1 MKEKRKHRFVEN
13 DNTKNVVIISATSEH
28 EARNLMKEKSDGKTF
43 IYQGLVSGAHDDIT
57 YSTRENGDV
66 SSLQFHSDEGRE
78 KFRQF
83 QILNVLKMEVMNTMG
98 IRFYR
103 GSIVNVLRRYFP
115 DIPRTR
121 KGAYKYLVKRGYYD
135 HPAFEDKR

>member
-1 MKEKRKHRFVEN
+1 MYNNKERDKMSDSKEK
-13 DNTKNVVIISATSEH
+13 
-28 EARNLMKEKSDGKTF
+28 
-43 IYQGLVSGAHDDIT
+43 VSSLHKDIT
-57 YSTRENGDV
+57 YTTRENGDV
-66 SSLQFHSDEGRE
+66 SGLRFHSDAGRE

-103 GSIVNVLRRYFP
+103 GSIVNVLREYFP

-121 KGAYKYLVKRGYYD
+121 KGAYKYLVERGYYD
-135 HPAFEDKR
+135 HEKGTN